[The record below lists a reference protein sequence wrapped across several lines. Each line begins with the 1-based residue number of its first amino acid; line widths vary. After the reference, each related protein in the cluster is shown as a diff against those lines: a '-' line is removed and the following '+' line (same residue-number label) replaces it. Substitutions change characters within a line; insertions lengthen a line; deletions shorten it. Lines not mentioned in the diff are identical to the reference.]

1 MNRNFALIGIAV
13 LLMSG
18 SGAWADVNETTI
30 RLMGAADDELPVAVT
45 NEISL
50 PAALSVNSVAGDKAV
65 AGVKAKD
72 GLETANE
79 NRMKRRLET
88 AELARDSAAEMAYG
102 AAESRDNNDRSGGRP
117 DPPEHPGTTPEPPG
131 GA

>member
-13 LLMSG
+13 SLMSS
-18 SGAWADVNETTI
+18 SGAWAGGHDTTI
-30 RLMGAADDELPVAVT
+30 RLMGPANAELPEAVT

-72 GLETANE
+72 GLDTANE

-88 AELARDSAAEMAYG
+88 AELARDSAAEMVYG
-102 AAESRDNNDRSGGRP
+102 AAQSRDNNDRSGGRS
-117 DPPEHPGTTPEPPG
+117 DPPERPDTPGPPE

>member
-18 SGAWADVNETTI
+18 SGAWADEHETTI
-30 RLMGAADDELPVAVT
+30 RLMGAADDELPFAVT
-45 NEISL
+45 KEISL
-50 PAALSVNSVAGDKAV
+50 PDALSVNSAAV
-65 AGVKAKD
+65 VNAAS

-79 NRMKRRLET
+79 NRSSRRQTGLST
-88 AELARDSAAEMAYG
+88 AEAARESAAEMADG
-102 AAESRDNNDRSGGRP
+102 AAESRENNDRSGGRS
-117 DPPEHPGTTPEPPG
+117 DRPERPETPGPPG